1 MNGWL
6 SWRVATSIR
15 VRTLELDKPYKT
27 PAPDGAGAWRK
38 IMAGMTQLL
47 KYAPR
52 GRLSIVAS
60 ALMLLALQP
69 MTARADATDGWRD
82 VSGGIEH
89 YSGLRCPDRVAN
101 LARID
106 ATTTTEFVLASCT
119 YQANRMHG
127 VLEIISENILG
138 DLLAGIRDRFLL
150 SGFPQAAGVGASG
163 KGLTFIVATKDGL
176 QTRETVWPIRI
187 GATDYI
193 LWLNYKHPLADAEVD
208 VAYQSFVDLLR
219 ASQPAK

>member
-1 MNGWL
+1 
-6 SWRVATSIR
+6 
-15 VRTLELDKPYKT
+15 
-27 PAPDGAGAWRK
+27 
-38 IMAGMTQLL
+38 MAGMTQLI

-52 GRLSIVAS
+52 GRFRVVAA

-69 MTARADATDGWRD
+69 VAARADASDGWHD

-106 ATTTTEFVLASCT
+106 ATTTAEFVLASCT
-119 YQANRMHG
+119 YQANRMLG
-127 VLEIISENILG
+127 VLEIISENVLG

-150 SGFPQAAGVGASG
+150 SGFPQVPGVGASG
-163 KGLTFIVATKDGL
+163 KGLTFIVGTKDGL

-187 GATDYI
+187 GTTDYI
-193 LWLNYKHPLADAEVD
+193 LWLNYKHPLASAEVD

-219 ASQPAK
+219 ASEPAK